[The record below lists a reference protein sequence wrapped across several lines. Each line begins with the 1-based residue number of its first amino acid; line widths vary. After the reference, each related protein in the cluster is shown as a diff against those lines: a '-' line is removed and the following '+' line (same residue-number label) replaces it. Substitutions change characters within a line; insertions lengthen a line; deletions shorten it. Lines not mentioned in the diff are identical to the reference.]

1 MNKATGQPIARALV
15 TIQGQIR
22 NAMLTDSDGRFEFDD
37 VPARNYMVMAL
48 RPGFERDSRVPSLA
62 ARE

>member
-37 VPARNYMVMAL
+37 VPVGNYTVVAL
-48 RPGFERDSRVPSLA
+48 RPGFEGYSRFPSPA
-62 ARE
+62 MRE